1 MITTASSVD
10 QLSST
15 VSLPVPT
22 LVFVTGGF
30 VGLGPIRGDGIS
42 MTKSSVPITERRY
55 VAPLILVTSLFFLWA
70 LGVNLNDILIPHL
83 KKAFGLSDFRSSLIQ
98 TAFFGGYFLAAL
110 PAGWLMEKIGYK
122 RGILV
127 GLIICATGALLFI
140 PAASILVYG
149 FFLFALFVM
158 ACGQGVLEVAA
169 NPYVTVLGPPESSER
184 RLNLAQSFNSVG
196 ALITPIIGAA
206 FILSGIEHSR
216 AVLQAMSPGSL
227 QAYRAAEASTVKLPY
242 LVIAGLFLS
251 VAALIYFSD
260 LPEIRE
266 EDGEAEPETLG
277 QGVSSLW
284 RHKHLVKGVIAQF
297 FYVGAQV
304 GVASFVIRFAQYTLP
319 GTPEKMAAN
328 YLKIHLLGFMIGRFT
343 GSAIMKHITAP
354 RLLSLFGFAALTCLT
369 IVLLVS
375 GPAAIWAVVFLGF
388 FHSIFFPTI
397 FALSLKHLGPYTKL
411 GSSFL
416 VMAIIGGAIFP
427 AIMGYVSDLSNI
439 RYAFLVPLI
448 CHSYVLYFALRG
460 YQPTLP
466 SPALQYADSIE

>member
-1 MITTASSVD
+1 
-10 QLSST
+10 
-15 VSLPVPT
+15 
-22 LVFVTGGF
+22 
-30 VGLGPIRGDGIS
+30 
-42 MTKSSVPITERRY
+42 MTNSSVPLTERRY
-55 VAPLILVTSLFFLWA
+55 VVPLIMVTSLFFLWA
-70 LGVNLNDILIPHL
+70 FGVNLNDILIPHL

-127 GLIICATGALLFI
+127 GLIICATGAFLFI
-140 PAASILVYG
+140 PAASVLAYG

-196 ALITPIIGAA
+196 AVVTPIVGAA

-216 AVLQAMSPGSL
+216 PELQSMSRSAL
-227 QAYRAAEASTVKLPY
+227 QAYRAAEASTVKMPY
-242 LVIAGLFLS
+242 LVITGLFLA
-251 VAALIYFSD
+251 VAVLIYFSD

-266 EDGEAEPETLG
+266 EDGEAEPETLREG
-277 QGVSSLW
+277 IRGLW
-284 RHKHLVKGVIAQF
+284 PHKHLVKGVIAQF

-328 YLKIHLLGFMIGRFT
+328 YLKLHLLGFMIGRFA
-343 GSAIMKHITAP
+343 GSAIMKHVAAP
-354 RLLSLFGFAALTCLT
+354 RLLSWFGFAAITCLA

-375 GPAAIWAVVFLGF
+375 GAVPIWALVLLGF

-397 FALSLKHLGPYTKL
+397 FALSVKHLGPYTKL

-416 VMAIIGGAIFP
+416 VMSIIGGAVFP
-427 AIMGYVSDLSNI
+427 AIMGYISDFSSI
-439 RYAFLVPLI
+439 RAAFVVPLI
-448 CHSYVLYFALRG
+448 CHCYVLYFSLRG
-460 YQPTLP
+460 YQPVL
-466 SPALQYADSIE
+466 SPGELEYANSMQ